1 MQVKK
6 VFVRRYLSH
15 SVAVPRRQTFELL
28 GLPKP
33 FENRFSF
40 PGRFFM
46 ADIRITLTDKT
57 IAQLPAPDDGW
68 YLARDTELKGFFVV
82 VGKRKRTFAVQGDL
96 RKGGKR
102 ASSIRVSI
110 GDTREMSTRTAR
122 ATAKEYLSQISL
134 GRHPKAAQQ
143 NGLGGASESAEGT
156 ATIALDV
163 TLRQAWQRYLA
174 AHLLRKGRSKKTIN
188 SYRDHVERIFAEWL
202 DAPLRELATDPARV
216 ARKHDDVTKEN
227 GPYIANGSMR
237 TLRAIYKHARKTNK
251 KLPSDNPA
259 DAVDWNEEKRR
270 DTGMGAGDLKGWFS
284 QLAALENPVRR
295 EFHLLMLLSGSRP
308 TALQEIKP
316 SHVDFRRRTLHV
328 PKPKGGSKR
337 AFDIPLSREMVR
349 CLVRVIRFGRE
360 MYPSQAIEWVFPAD
374 SASGHL
380 AETKEDRD
388 ELSKWGNDLRQT
400 FRTIATT
407 AGVSEIDAKLLMN
420 HSVPGVNA
428 GYITRHK
435 LLEDH
440 LRQQQQAISSAVFA
454 ALGRSLM
461 EDQALRGWFGPGAAR
476 RATRGR
482 EIGPAD
488 HETEGAPIQ
497 QAA

>member
-1 MQVKK
+1 
-6 VFVRRYLSH
+6 
-15 SVAVPRRQTFELL
+15 
-28 GLPKP
+28 
-33 FENRFSF
+33 
-40 PGRFFM
+40 M
-46 ADIRITLTDKT
+46 ADIRILLTDKT
-57 IAQLPAPDDGW
+57 IAQLPAPEDGW

-82 VGKRKRTFAVQGDL
+82 VGKRRRTFTVQGDL
-96 RKGGKR
+96 RSAGKR

-122 ATAKEYLSQISL
+122 ATAKDYLAQISR
-134 GRHPKAAQQ
+134 GQHPKAAQQ
-143 NGLGGASESAEGT
+143 NGVSGASESAEGT
-156 ATIALDV
+156 ATSTDV

-174 AHLLRKGRSKKTIN
+174 AHLLRKGRSEKTIS

-202 DAPLRELATDPARV
+202 DTPLHALATDPARV
-216 ARKHDDVTKEN
+216 AKKHDDVTKEN

-270 DTGMGAGDLKGWFS
+270 DTGMGAGDLKGWFL

-295 EFHLLMLLSGSRP
+295 EFHLFMLLSGSRP

-316 SHVDFRRRTLHV
+316 SHIDFQRRTLHV
-328 PKPKGGSKR
+328 PKPKGGTKR
-337 AFDIPLSREMVR
+337 AFDIPLSREMIR
-349 CLVRVIRFGRE
+349 CLIRTIRFGRE
-360 MYPSQAIEWVFPAD
+360 MYPAQATGWVFPAD

-380 AETKEDRD
+380 AETKEGRD

-400 FRTIATT
+400 FRTIATV

-420 HSVPGVNA
+420 HSIPGVNA

-440 LRQQQQAISSAVFA
+440 LRRQQQAISTAVFA
-454 ALGRSLM
+454 ALGSSLTG
-461 EDQALRGWFGPGAAR
+461 DQTLRGWLGPGVARSAAL
-476 RATRGR
+476 GCQL
-482 EIGPAD
+482 GP
-488 HETEGAPIQ
+488 TEHKTAGAPIR